1 MKEGAEQHDAAAA
14 VGTVNRMPRV
24 LAAVLLA
31 AGCGGG
37 TEGTPAASSTVPTTT
52 PSPPPTAERS
62 PPPDPPIEITPVGR
76 GVSVTSENQIL
87 LELMPGD
94 LVPANPLDLAGRTLL
109 FTPTGGGYSR
119 EVRPLDWQ
127 EEADDAER
135 LRGPAEVELEHF
147 RFPFAGREWDSFF
160 FGGDGTPAAITFGKP
175 IPTAY
180 EWPSRF
186 GTMPQIHGGLSAF
199 APMISA
205 LFKPHLDGDVHVSNL
220 PDRVIV
226 GFFASDPW
234 FYVYGRR
241 PKETFDL
248 QIVLHSDGRIAL
260 NYGLTP
266 QDPDEAFGD
275 GIVGLFGLS
284 VTRDERIGR
293 VADPADPSLP
303 AHLDLLD
310 TAFYRI
316 SDPNFVLVEFT
327 TRGPIRP
334 VLGRRL
340 VYSLHL
346 DTDRPWSDPR
356 RERDDRDLY
365 WSVSLGS
372 DGTIEARGNVAPAPL
387 EGDNRIGL
395 LVPLSEFGGV
405 SASVSP
411 ATAQSTSEGA
421 WIGWADDADR
431 PVVVEFPQAPAPIDL
446 SLSESQPSTAHYE
459 AFRYPMIKRGDRDRI
474 VHLSCRI
481 IEVLGDEFDFMAFN
495 SQFRVDQQAPGPA
508 HGGHGGYYLGNLG
521 VEGIGHEEDAPTTP
535 CESLLKNTW
544 GYPVWMKARTVV
556 YEGPDDGAGQAPY
569 DQGLTQFA
577 HEIGHTWVV
586 AASYLKNGERRSP
599 TDGRGHW
606 ALGVHTPAPFPW
618 RGTEDS
624 SVMGGAYWRENSD
637 GTFTPTVGWWTKAG
651 GFSWLDLYLM
661 GLATPDEVPD
671 MFILNNL
678 QQVGDGHDGP
688 YTAEKE
694 IVTMEQVIAALG
706 PRNPPPERSRKVFNT
721 GFVYFLLPGQEPDP
735 ELLREHARYRDRALE
750 HWSHV
755 TGGRGQLTSELP
767 GR

>member
-1 MKEGAEQHDAAAA
+1 MNRIATSFGGLLIAA
-14 VGTVNRMPRV
+14 V
-24 LAAVLLA
+24 
-31 AGCGGG
+31 GCGGG
-37 TEGTPAASSTVPTTT
+37 TDGTPAASPTGFPTTPT
-52 PSPPPTAERS
+52 PPPAAEQV
-62 PPPDPPIEITPVGR
+62 PPLDPPIKITPVGR
-76 GVSVTSENQIL
+76 GISVTSENQIL
-87 LELMPGD
+87 LELMPED

-109 FTPTGGGYSR
+109 FTPASGGYSR
-119 EVRPLDWQ
+119 EVRPLDW
-127 EEADDAER
+127 EGEADDAEQ
-135 LRGPAEVELEHF
+135 LRGPTEVELEHF

-160 FGGDGTPAAITFGKP
+160 YTPQGMITFGKP
-175 IPTAY
+175 IPTDY
-180 EWPSRF
+180 EWPRRF
-186 GTMPQIHGGLSAF
+186 GTMPQILGHLSAF
-199 APMISA
+199 TPTISA

-220 PDRVIV
+220 SDRVIV
-226 GFFASDPW
+226 GFLASDPW

-248 QIVLHSDGRIAL
+248 QIVLHSDGRIAF
-260 NYGLTP
+260 NYGPQP

-275 GIVGLFGLS
+275 GIVGLFGLN
-284 VTRDERIGR
+284 VARNERIGS

-334 VLGRRL
+334 VPGREL
-340 VYSLHL
+340 IYGLHL
-346 DTDRPWSDPR
+346 DTDRPWSD
-356 RERDDRDLY
+356 ERDDRDHY
-365 WSVSLGS
+365 WSVTLLP
-372 DGTIEARGNVAPAPL
+372 DGTAEGGHVVPAPR
-387 EGDNRIGL
+387 EGDNRIGF

-405 SASVSP
+405 SASASP
-411 ATAQSTSEGA
+411 ATAQQTSEGA
-421 WIGWADDADR
+421 WIGWADGAP
-431 PVVVEFPQAPAPIDL
+431 PVVVDFPQAPAPIDL
-446 SLSESQPSTAHYE
+446 SVSDSRPSTAHYE
-459 AFRYPMIKRGDRDRI
+459 AFRYPMVKRGDRDRV
-474 VHLSCRI
+474 VHLSCRV

-521 VEGIGHEEDAPTTP
+521 VEGIGHEDDAPTTP
-535 CESLLKNTW
+535 CESRLKNTW

-556 YEGPDDGAGQAPY
+556 HEGHDDGAY
-569 DQGLTQFA
+569 DPGLTQFA
-577 HEIGHTWVV
+577 HEIAHTWVV
-586 AASYLKNGERRSP
+586 AASYLTNGERKSP

-624 SVMGGAYWRENSD
+624 SIMGGAHWRENSD
-637 GTFTPTVGWWTKAG
+637 GTFTPTVGWWTAAG

-671 MFILNNL
+671 MFILHNL
-678 QQVGDGHDGP
+678 KQVGRERDGP

-694 IVTMEQVIAALG
+694 TVTMEQVLAALG

-721 GFVYFLLPGQEPDP
+721 GFVYFLLPEQEPDP

-750 HWSHV
+750 HWRHV

>member
-1 MKEGAEQHDAAAA
+1 MNRIATSFAGLLIAA
-14 VGTVNRMPRV
+14 V
-24 LAAVLLA
+24 
-31 AGCGGG
+31 GCGGG
-37 TEGTPAASSTVPTTT
+37 TDGTPAASPTTLAPT
-52 PSPPPTAERS
+52 PAPTPPPLPEQS

-76 GVSVTSENQIL
+76 GISVTSENQIL
-87 LELMPGD
+87 LELMPDD
-94 LVPANPLDLAGRTLL
+94 LVPENPLDLAGRTLL
-109 FTPTGGGYSR
+109 FTPASGSYSR
-119 EVRPLDWQ
+119 EVQPLAWE
-127 EEADDAER
+127 EEADDAEQ

-160 FGGDGTPAAITFGKP
+160 FGGRGTPAAITFGEP
-175 IPTAY
+175 IPIDY
-180 EWPSRF
+180 GWPKRF
-186 GTMPQIHGGLSAF
+186 GSMPQILGGLFAF
-199 APMISA
+199 TPMISA
-205 LFKPHLDGDVHVSNL
+205 LFKPHLEGDVHVSNL

-241 PKETFDL
+241 PRQTFDL

-260 NYGLTP
+260 NYGPQP

-275 GIVGLFGLS
+275 GVVGLFGLNIA
-284 VTRDERIGR
+284 RNERIDG

-310 TAFYRI
+310 TAFYRT

-334 VLGRRL
+334 VQGREL
-340 VYSLHL
+340 VYGVSL
-346 DTDRPWSDPR
+346 DTDRPWWV

-365 WSVSLGS
+365 WSVTLRPNG
-372 DGTIEARGNVAPAPL
+372 EAVAGGGVGPAPL
-387 EGDNRIGL
+387 KGDNRIGF

-405 SASVSP
+405 SASASP
-411 ATAQSTSEGA
+411 TTGQKTSEGA
-421 WIGWADDADR
+421 WIGADHAP
-431 PVVVEFPQAPAPIDL
+431 PVVVEFPPAGAPIDL

-459 AFRYPMIKRGDRDRI
+459 AFRYPMIRDGNEG
-474 VHLSCRI
+474 VAHVSCRI
-481 IEVLGDEFDFMAFN
+481 IEVLGDEFDFMAFH
-495 SQFRVDQQAPGPA
+495 SDFRVDQQAPGPTNGFA
-508 HGGHGGYYLGNLG
+508 GIYAGNPRT
-521 VEGIGHEEDAPTTP
+521 EGIGREEDHRRSPP
-535 CESLLKNTW
+535 CESRLKQTW
-544 GYPVWMKARTVV
+544 AYPVWIKAPTIVD
-556 YEGPDDGAGQAPY
+556 ESHAELPGQTAY
-569 DQGLTQFA
+569 DPGLTQAA
-577 HEIGHTWVV
+577 HEIGHRWLVD
-586 AASYLKNGERRSP
+586 ASYLKNGERISP

-606 ALGVHTPAPFPW
+606 ALGVHSPAPFPW

-624 SVMGGAYWRENSD
+624 SIMGGAYWRENSD

-678 QQVGDGHDGP
+678 QQVGEWHDGP

-706 PRNPPPERSRKVFNT
+706 PRNPPPERSQKVFNT

-735 ELLREHARYRDRALE
+735 ELLRELARYRDQALE
-750 HWSHV
+750 HWSHI
-755 TGGRGQLTSELP
+755 TGGRSQLTSELP